1 MIILLNGTS
10 SAGKTTVARVLQ
22 EKHPDVLLLY
32 GVDTM
37 VQTVFPAKC
46 DFPPF
51 DEQAIK
57 LTISELDGRPQAK
70 LEVSSYMYPVYKAA
84 IRFYKMLSEQGYNL
98 IVDEV
103 LFDANRV
110 TPYFEILA
118 EETVYFIA
126 VKPEKEVVVR
136 REKARGDRISGLAEG
151 LYDEVYNP
159 LFTYDLV
166 LDTGKLSP
174 NESAKLILAC
184 MERNKNPQGFLAS
197 AMAWRQFLRPNRD

>member
-22 EKHPDVLLLY
+22 EKYPDVLLLY

-37 VQTVFPAKC
+37 VQDVFPAKC

-51 DEQAIK
+51 NEQAIK
-57 LTISELDGRPQAK
+57 LIMSEVDGRPQAK
-70 LEVSSYMYPVYKAA
+70 LIVSSYMYPVYEAA
-84 IRFYKMLSEQGYNL
+84 IRFYKMLSELGYNL

-110 TPYFEILA
+110 TSYFEILA
-118 EETVYFIA
+118 GETVHFIGL
-126 VKPEKEVVVR
+126 KPEKEVVVR
-136 REKARGDRISGLAEG
+136 RERARGDRVPGLAEG

-159 LFTYDLV
+159 LFTYDLI
-166 LDTGKLSP
+166 LDTGKLTS
-174 NESAKLILAC
+174 NESAEIILAC
-184 MERNKNPQGFLAS
+184 IERNESPRGFLAS
-197 AMAWRQFLRPNRD
+197 AMA